1 MAEYRAPGVY
11 IEEKDLKPPSIE
23 AVSTS
28 TTGMVGHAVRGPV
41 SGTPVLVTNM
51 LQFRQRF
58 GGALPAAA
66 GTAGELFYAAQ
77 GFFANGGRRLYVMRA
92 AGNTAAATAFATQGG
107 VIARLAPGADAA
119 VGGPTA
125 RLTSTLGLREGTA
138 LTFTYIEDGITYT
151 SSAMAIAAA
160 GVDSATG
167 DVTLTANLDITP
179 AGPTAFRAT
188 ASTVTSGLGGLD
200 ADGVPQVAARP
211 ASLTLTAAEPG
222 SWGDEIEITTQ
233 RITAA
238 RGVAIGF
245 VGAPAVDDT
254 NVRLASSA
262 GFYVNAWV
270 QIDRGPDTDK
280 ILRQV
285 TAVNGTIVTLAGPA
299 VASVAPVAPATET
312 VLTVQEFSLTA
323 SYDAVTEVYSG
334 LTMADVPGK
343 YVVDQIN
350 QRSALLRIDA
360 ASMPADT
367 DPMVYPVGDDGISL
381 PATTAGI
388 DDAPNAAEIRG
399 VDGGA
404 GARTG
409 LRALEVIDDISI
421 ICAPGWGD
429 AGVQGA
435 MIEQC
440 ERLRYRVALL
450 DPEATGS
457 AIPSLTGIQ
466 AQRLRFDSKYA
477 AIYYP
482 RIIIRDVEDQP
493 RAIGPAGHMAGLCA
507 RVDNERG
514 VFKSPANEVMRNV
527 TDVEVMITKGEHE
540 ILNPMPNNINA
551 ILDKRADGMGIRI
564 YGARCITS
572 LSDWKYLAVRRL
584 FVQIERSLEI
594 GTQWAVL
601 EPNDPRLW
609 DRLIG
614 SVDAFLTQQW
624 RRGALLGT
632 KKEEAFFIRC
642 GTSTMTQLDI
652 DNGQLRMQIG
662 IAPVKPAEFIILEI
676 SQTQSAMFAS
686 EA

>member
-1 MAEYRAPGVY
+1 
-11 IEEKDLKPPSIE
+11 
-23 AVSTS
+23 
-28 TTGMVGHAVRGPV
+28 
-41 SGTPVLVTNM
+41 
-51 LQFRQRF
+51 
-58 GGALPAAA
+58 
-66 GTAGELFYAAQ
+66 
-77 GFFANGGRRLYVMRA
+77 
-92 AGNTAAATAFATQGG
+92 
-107 VIARLAPGADAA
+107 
-119 VGGPTA
+119 
-125 RLTSTLGLREGTA
+125 
-138 LTFTYIEDGITYT
+138 
-151 SSAMAIAAA
+151 
-160 GVDSATG
+160 
-167 DVTLTANLDITP
+167 
-179 AGPTAFRAT
+179 
-188 ASTVTSGLGGLD
+188 
-200 ADGVPQVAARP
+200 
-211 ASLTLTAAEPG
+211 
-222 SWGDEIEITTQ
+222 
-233 RITAA
+233 
-238 RGVAIGF
+238 
-245 VGAPAVDDT
+245 
-254 NVRLASSA
+254 
-262 GFYVNAWV
+262 
-270 QIDRGPDTDK
+270 
-280 ILRQV
+280 
-285 TAVNGTIVTLAGPA
+285 
-299 VASVAPVAPATET
+299 
-312 VLTVQEFSLTA
+312 
-323 SYDAVTEVYSG
+323 
-334 LTMADVPGK
+334 
-343 YVVDQIN
+343 
-350 QRSALLRIDA
+350 
-360 ASMPADT
+360 
-367 DPMVYPVGDDGISL
+367 
-381 PATTAGI
+381 
-388 DDAPNAAEIRG
+388 
-399 VDGGA
+399 
-404 GARTG
+404 
-409 LRALEVIDDISI
+409 
-421 ICAPGWGD
+421 
-429 AGVQGA
+429 

-457 AIPSLTGIQ
+457 AIPSLTDIQ